1 MNKAKKEKA
10 VKKNEKKPD
19 VIDNFVYHITQVKD
33 ETSEFNKMWRVRR
46 SGSTKVI
53 KHFKT
58 QNEAIEHAK
67 RFARDNETNIVIHK
81 TDGKIRKQKY

>member
-58 QNEAIEHAK
+58 QKEAIEHAK